1 MSGYNHLLGL
11 VGRLVKMSLKGDEKR
26 EEAGFNN
33 APKYSD
39 KTGTNSEFKTV
50 MHDA

>member
-26 EEAGFNN
+26 EEAGLNN

-39 KTGTNSEFKTV
+39 KTGTNGEFKTV
-50 MHDA
+50 MPDA

>member
-26 EEAGFNN
+26 GEAGLNYVS
-33 APKYSD
+33 KYSE

-50 MHDA
+50 MPDA